1 MPMPQKTLM
10 SSSFRMFWLAAALC
24 GGACVAGSQ
33 ADDAGLTGVNEGTG
47 GASAGSGGAGGMTT
61 SGAGGATSGAG
72 GSTTGAGGA
81 TQGAGGMT
89 TTGAGGAQSG
99 SGGATTGAGGRTG
112 MGGATGAGGATAGM
126 GGAPGVGGATGVC
139 TAIASTATRPQL
151 TAAQAA
157 SDTIS
162 KYLAQTGTLGSL
174 TTDNWDPTAGLN
186 VSSFP
191 SDLVVAADGSGTHT
205 TVQAALTAATGTAR
219 RYILIKPG
227 TYREKV
233 TIGTQ
238 TPITIYGTG
247 AATAVTIINSLD
259 ADGAGGTPNTATLM
273 AKNDGFQI
281 ANLTISNDF
290 PTPANPPSGSSVQA
304 VALYTTGDKVVL
316 QNVRLHGFQD
326 TLFIDSPSATTV
338 SRVYI
343 KGSFIEGDT
352 DFIFGRA
359 TAVID
364 GSTINYLSSRKG
376 TGSGVHMAPSTVVA
390 NNFGFLVTGCNFTS
404 DATAPA
410 NKISLGRSWDQG
422 GVTPT
427 PNGQAVVRESTLG
440 PHINRTAPWAAAA
453 TSGRAFSATGNRFAE
468 YCNSGPGASP

>member
-1 MPMPQKTLM
+1 MRVLKKTSML
-10 SSSFRMFWLAAALC
+10 WLAAALC
-24 GGACVAGSQ
+24 GGACVAGAP
-33 ADDAGLTGVNEGTG
+33 ADDGGLTGVNEGAGGSSAGTG
-47 GASAGSGGAGGMTT
+47 GGTAGTTGSGGMTT
-61 SGAGGATSGAG
+61 NGAGGAA
-72 GSTTGAGGA
+72 TGAGGA
-81 TQGAGGMT
+81 KTGAGGMT
-89 TTGAGGAQSG
+89 TTGAGGTQSG
-99 SGGATTGAGGRTG
+99 SGGAMGAGGRTG
-112 MGGATGAGGATAGM
+112 TGGATGM
-126 GGAPGVGGATGVC
+126 GGAPAGTGGATGVC
-139 TAIASTATRPQL
+139 TPIASTATRPQL

-157 SDTIS
+157 NDTIL
-162 KYLAQTGTLGSL
+162 KYLAQTGTLGAL
-174 TTDNWDPTAGLN
+174 TTDNWNPTAGIGT
-186 VSSFP
+186 VTSFP
-191 SDLVVAADGSGTHT
+191 ADLVVAADGSGTHT

-219 RYILIKPG
+219 RYILVKPG

-233 TIGTQ
+233 TIATQ

-259 ADGAGGTPNTATLM
+259 ADAAGGTPNTATLM
-273 AKNDGFQI
+273 AKNNGFQI

-290 PTPANPPSGSSVQA
+290 PTPASPPAGSSVQA

-343 KGSFIEGDT
+343 KSSFIEGDT

-440 PHINRTAPWAAAA
+440 SHINRTSPWAAAA
-453 TSGRAFSATGNRFAE
+453 TSARPFSATGNRFGE
-468 YCNSGPGASP
+468 YCNTGPGAGP